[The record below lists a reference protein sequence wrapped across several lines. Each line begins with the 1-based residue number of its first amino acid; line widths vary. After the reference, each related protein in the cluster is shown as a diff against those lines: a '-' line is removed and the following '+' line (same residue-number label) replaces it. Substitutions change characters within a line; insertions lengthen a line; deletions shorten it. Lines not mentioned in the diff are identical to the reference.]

1 MISPFYTLL
10 EASQRWATASG
21 ADPGA
26 AAAYISSFFAS
37 LAINAATTV
46 SEHGDAAS
54 NVYSELAHEAETPG
68 YTGGLNAQA
77 VRGLNEAGASLVCAV
92 LLIQPL
98 FPILSPNCF
107 RHVQACSILSSNK

>member
-21 ADPGA
+21 ANPEA

-68 YTGGLNAQA
+68 GLNAQA
-77 VRGLNEAGASLVCAV
+77 VRGLKEAGASLVCAV
-92 LLIQPL
+92 L
-98 FPILSPNCF
+98 
-107 RHVQACSILSSNK
+107 